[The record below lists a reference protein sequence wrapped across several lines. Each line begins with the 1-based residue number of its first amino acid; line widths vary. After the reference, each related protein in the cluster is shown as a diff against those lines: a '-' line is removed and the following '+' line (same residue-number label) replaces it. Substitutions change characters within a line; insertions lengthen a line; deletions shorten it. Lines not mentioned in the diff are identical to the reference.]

1 MVRVPE
7 EKTRRGAFERNDRL
21 LRKRTQRGDVR
32 VAGIKA
38 DTHDSV
44 YLFAA
49 TAARYVCGVHACMY
63 VRACSLVDVRGERT
77 SVEDRES
84 NVAKVY
90 AATFFFPSCRSFQ
103 KSREVASSMCFRV
116 ST

>member
-1 MVRVPE
+1 MYQKRRRDAVRLRETIVYYV
-7 EKTRRGAFERNDRL
+7 RERNAETCV
-21 LRKRTQRGDVR
+21 LR
-32 VAGIKA
+32 GIKA

-49 TAARYVCGVHACMY
+49 TAARYVCGVYACMY

-90 AATFFFPSCRSFQ
+90 AATFFSF
-103 KSREVASSMCFRV
+103 S
-116 ST
+116 